1 MIIKTDTLNMAS
13 IVNGYEY
20 DIFIS
25 YRQKDNKGDR
35 WVSEFVEALRTE
47 LESTFKEEINVYFDI
62 NPHDGLLETHDVD
75 ASLKEKLRCLIF
87 IPIISRTYC
96 DEQSFAWKYEF
107 KAFIEQASHDQFGLK
122 VKLSDG
128 NIANRVLPV
137 RIHDLDDTD
146 IKMCESLLGGVLRG
160 VEFIYKSLGVNR
172 PLRSEE
178 EKPHENLNHTIYRDQ
193 INKVANAVKEI
204 ASGLKTGEAVSH
216 KEKTEPVMPWEERA
230 KNEKKLIRQVNPSS
244 FNKIKL
250 QTGIMSILILLALAG
265 VFIYPKIFKTDSLKN
280 LRASDGRITLA
291 VMPFQNMSSD
301 STLNYLKEWIPESI
315 VSYLSNFS
323 EDLQVRQSESIYN
336 LPESKALTNNA
347 SIAPSV
353 ATLISQKLD
362 ASIFISGSL
371 TKTNTGIIIDANL
384 INSKTE
390 EVLKSFREKG
400 ISLEINQKI
409 DTLSQ
414 KIKDY
419 LTVSRLKK
427 KLNPEAQRLVSTSSP
442 EALRH
447 YIRGREAR
455 RDIYYNNSDLI
466 NALAHEEFLKA
477 VRIDSNFTAAYFSLI
492 GTYEENGLYD
502 SAKIF
507 CKHLYDRRDQ
517 MTPQLKIR
525 TEYVYST
532 LFKSPYES
540 IKYLKQL
547 LELDDQQ
554 PNIYFNLGIFYKGL
568 NQLDKAITAFDKSL
582 EIYSKW
588 GIKPPSI
595 INYTFFGDACCD
607 AKQYKLAENIFKKA
621 EQDFPDEPSVSWYE
635 LQLSLEVKD
644 TVSANS
650 YIKKFTTLCREN
662 SKSEFSIAISIANA
676 YESGDYHEKAEK
688 YVRKSLKLVPDNSD
702 LDLIDY
708 VAWFLIDKDRNVN
721 EGLELVDKKLKFKP
735 GDPNTLDTKGWGL
748 YKQEKYKEA
757 LDVLQKA
764 DSLSP
769 TRNPEIEQHIQ
780 EVKKA
785 MANQK

>member
-1 MIIKTDTLNMAS
+1 MAS
-13 IVNGYEY
+13 LLPGYEY

-35 WVSEFVEALRTE
+35 WVSEFVEALKTE
-47 LESTFKEEINVYFDI
+47 LESTFKEEISVYFDI

-75 ASLKEKLRCLIF
+75 ASLKEKLKCLIF

-107 KAFIEQASHDQFGLK
+107 KVFIEQASHDQLGLK
-122 VKLSDG
+122 VKLQNG

-137 RIHDLDDTD
+137 RIHDLDDAD
-146 IKMCESLLGGVLRG
+146 IKMFESLLGGALRG
-160 VEFIYKSLGVNR
+160 VEFIYKSPGVNR

-193 INKVANAVKEI
+193 INKVANTIKEI
-204 ASGLKTGEAVSH
+204 ASGLKTGKAGSH
-216 KEKTEPVMPWEERA
+216 KDKTEVEMPWEEKF
-230 KNEKKLIRQVNPSS
+230 KNERKLIRQVNPSS
-244 FNKIKL
+244 FNKIKI
-250 QTGIMSILILLALAG
+250 QTGIMSILILLVLAG
-265 VFIYPKIFKTDSLKN
+265 VFVYPKIFKTDSLNN
-280 LRASDGRITLA
+280 LRASDGRIPIA
-291 VMPFQNMSSD
+291 VLPFQNMSND
-301 STLNYLKEWIPESI
+301 STLNYLEEWIPESVI
-315 VSYLSNFS
+315 SYLSNFS
-323 EDLQVRQSESIYN
+323 EDFQVRQTETIYSVIK
-336 LPESKALTNNA
+336 SKGLTTNA
-347 SIAPSV
+347 SFTPSV
-353 ATLISQKLD
+353 DASISQKLD
-362 ASIFISGSL
+362 ANIFVRGSL
-371 TKTNTGIIIDANL
+371 TKTGTGIIIDANL

-390 EVLKSFREKG
+390 EVLKSFREIG

-427 KLNPEAQRLVSTSSP
+427 KLNPEAQHWVSTSSP

-447 YIRGREAR
+447 YIKGREAR

-517 MTPQLKIR
+517 MPPHQKLR
-525 TEYVYST
+525 TEYLYST
-532 LFKSPYES
+532 LFSSPYES

-554 PNIYFNLGIFYKGL
+554 PNIYFTLGNFYRGL
-568 NQLDKAITAFDKSL
+568 SQLDKAIPAYDKSL
-582 EIYSKW
+582 EIFGKW
-588 GIKPPSI
+588 GIKPPSV

-607 AKQYKLAENIFKKA
+607 AKQYKKAENVFKKA
-621 EQDFPDEPSVSWYE
+621 EQDFPDEPAISWYE

-644 TVSANS
+644 TVSANI
-650 YIKKFTTLCREN
+650 YIKKFTTISREN
-662 SKSEFSIAISIANA
+662 SKSEFYIAMSIANA

-688 YVRKSLKLVPDNSD
+688 YIRKSLKLVPDNSD

-721 EGLELVDKKLKFKP
+721 EGLELVEKKLKFKP
-735 GDPNTLDTKGWGL
+735 DDSNTLDTKGWGL

-764 DSLSP
+764 DSLGP
-769 TRNPEIEQHIQ
+769 GHNPEIEQHIR

-785 MANQK
+785 MADQK